1 MTPRRQHGA
10 VLLMVAI
17 VLATVAALA
26 VGVNGLTRFESGSV
40 RGDYQDRAA
49 SYLADAGVAAARWKN
64 QVAGC
69 TSQAIAPTP
78 LGGGTFKADVPVQKG
93 TVKKIDIVATGAVDG
108 VALRT
113 LERKQV
119 TLHDLTRTE
128 TVRLA
133 TEHALDLTID
143 RTDDDDDNEDD
154 EQLWLAFDEAHALL
168 YWAMDDIKN
177 NSLVLSATLTLTPD
191 GSNGAGA
198 VVAVQ
203 RVTTS
208 WNDDATWKKPR
219 DKAPT
224 WNGGDYIA
232 EPAATATVAGLSPA
246 QWDLTDLVDGWYSG
260 RLLNYGML
268 LRLLSPGAPLR
279 FHSLDA
285 SSSRRPV
292 LQVQSARKC

>member
-40 RGDYQDRAA
+40 RGDYQGRAA

-69 TSQAIAPTP
+69 TSQAIAPTA

-119 TLHDLTRTE
+119 TLHDLTRAE
-128 TVRLA
+128 TVRL
-133 TEHALDLTID
+133 TKDALNLTID

-154 EQLWLAFDEAHALL
+154 KQLWLAFDEAHALL

-177 NSLVLSATLTLTPD
+177 NSLVLSAALTLTPD

-203 RVTTS
+203 RVTKE
-208 WNDDATWKKPR
+208 WDDDATWKETGHDDAR
-219 DKAPT
+219 
-224 WNGGDYIA
+224 WSGGDYITQ
-232 EPAATATVAGLSPA
+232 PAATATTAGLSPA

-268 LRLLSPGAPLR
+268 LRLASPGPTVR
-279 FHSLDA
+279 FYSIDA
-285 SSSRRPV
+285 SSSRQPV
-292 LQVQSARKC
+292 LQVQSARQC